1 MRVIM
6 SAISSMGP
14 QAGVANISGMST
26 DFETALQQVQS
37 TRSQLIE
44 NQLKS
49 QLQTVA
55 DSNQKMQDLQKQQ
68 TDKSTQI
75 NQLQSQGVADTKKLA
90 DLQDLQSRLTAS
102 KCPDDNGWYG
112 LSYGQGDNAA
122 ASYATLQQVKD
133 AGVSIPTGANA
144 PRDIDH
150 NGTLDAKGS
159 VVKQFISDVG
169 KKIDELKAKMTN
181 DKQTVSNLTTDI
193 TTIKGQI
200 DSVSNNQQMDML
212 RLQSLM
218 TKRSEATDL
227 MTNTMKSSSDHRSN
241 IISNLK

>member
-1 MRVIM
+1 MT
-6 SAISSMGP
+6 AISGLASQSNVSNVG
-14 QAGVANISGMST
+14 AMST

-44 NQLKS
+44 GQLKS

-75 NQLQSQGVADTKKLA
+75 NQLQSQSVTDTKTIA
-90 DLQDLQSRLTAS
+90 DLTDLQNRLKAS
-102 KCPDDNGWYG
+102 KCPDDNGWWG
-112 LSYGQGDNAA
+112 LSSGQGDNHA
-122 ASYATLQQVKD
+122 ASHATLQQVRN
-133 AGVSIPTGANA
+133 AGVTIPTGANA
-144 PRDIDH
+144 PRDFDG

-159 VVKQFISDVG
+159 VVGQFITDIG
-169 KKIDELKAKMTN
+169 AKIDALKTKIVN

-193 TTIKGQI
+193 TSIKGQI
-200 DSVSNNQQMDML
+200 DSVSNTQQMDML
-212 RLQSLM
+212 RLQGLM
-218 TKRSEATDL
+218 SKRNEATDL

-241 IISNLK
+241 IISNTK